1 MPVATKRHWQNVLR
15 FEREKRRAPD
25 GRRRIE
31 FSQKTRDLVA
41 RRAAFRCSFPGCGRI
56 TIGPTSDP
64 NAFANT
70 GQAAH
75 IYSAAVSGKGPRG
88 NRGLSEDELKSGQN
102 AIWLCGNHASLVDKQ
117 RGQDYP
123 ADKLHSYKSSHET
136 RTALELG
143 GLHVPFGWV
152 DRLTIHSSPLFSGEC
167 NIDLAKLNLVIGSNS
182 VGKTA
187 LCEWMAAVSNP
198 THLVRWER
206 IFPSNRSRV
215 SAEVHYFDPDPHR
228 LSVNFL
234 SNDYPKYQLDGEA
247 TVSSIAPVKVIFPAE
262 VEFSGDEEDDLDVIS
277 NTLSLHQ
284 YEAKALC
291 DDLEKSDDHFL
302 RAWFEEDEDKRY
314 MHVQVRTRTGSATR
328 LLRTLSG
335 SERARL
341 LMQLGMIAA
350 KRMARISPT
359 VLVLDSGFCRL
370 DTNWLRRYA
379 EILASPTCRFQTIA
393 VTGPRNIK
401 LDGVTWA
408 GWKVIRLEGRP
419 PDARIL
425 AGFFEPS
432 AQD

>member
-1 MPVATKRHWQNVLR
+1 MTL
-15 FEREKRRAPD
+15 D

-31 FSQKTRDLVA
+31 FSPKTRELVA
-41 RRAAFRCSFPGCGRI
+41 QRAAYRCSFPGCGRI
-56 TIGPTSDP
+56 TIGPTRDP
-64 NAFANT
+64 NAVANT

-75 IYSAAVSGKGPRG
+75 IYSAAVSGRGPRG
-88 NRGLSEDELKSGQN
+88 NGGLSEDELKSVQN
-102 AIWLCGNHASLVDKQ
+102 AVWLCGHHASLVDKH

-123 ADKLHSYKSSHET
+123 ADKLHSFKSLHET

-152 DRLTIHSSPLFSGEC
+152 DRLTIHSSPLFSGEWS
-167 NIDLAKLNLVIGSNS
+167 IDLAKLNLLIGSNA

-198 THLVRWER
+198 THLERWER
-206 IFPSNRSRV
+206 VYPSNRSRL

-234 SNDYPKYQLDGEA
+234 SKDYPKYQLDGEA
-247 TVSSIAPVKVIFPAE
+247 TVSSIAPVRVLFPAE

-277 NTLSLHQ
+277 NALGLHK

-291 DDLEKSDDHFL
+291 DNLEKSDDRFV

-314 MHVQVRTRTGSATR
+314 MYVQVRTRTGSATR
-328 LLRTLSG
+328 LLRSLSG

-350 KRMARISPT
+350 NRMARMSPT
-359 VLVLDSGFCRL
+359 VLVLDSGFWRL
-370 DTNWLRRYA
+370 DTNWMRRYA

-393 VTGPRNIK
+393 VAGPRGI
-401 LDGVTWA
+401 DFSDVTWA
-408 GWKVIRLEGRP
+408 GWKIVRLEGKP
-419 PDARIL
+419 PDVRIT
-425 AGFFEPS
+425 AGLVEPPP
-432 AQD
+432 QD